1 MPGFASGN
9 DAVKSVYPFFHPDKN
24 IFDGADAQKMPWF
37 VFRQAGQRP
46 AQNFSHL
53 LFSERSA
60 DAKAVKRK
68 RADKRG
74 AFSSQ
79 IFKNTSLRDAI
90 KRLSVF
96 LFCAQ
101 TLFSPSVSLEQRF
114 FVVIVA
120 VKRRGALIKSENYI
134 RPQIFLDFYG
144 NFRVKLVFL
153 SVIRK
158 NNSTP
163 SNLDRKNDIGCRWTT
178 DERRVG

>member
-79 IFKNTSLRDAI
+79 IFKNSSLHDAVN
-90 KRLSVF
+90 RLAVF
-96 LFCAQ
+96 LFRLQ
-101 TLFSPSVSLEQRF
+101 TFFRPPMSFMEGF
-114 FVVIVA
+114 FVVIITMQ
-120 VKRRGALIKSENYI
+120 RRGAFIKSENYI
-134 RPQIFLDFYG
+134 RPQIFLYLYG
-144 NFRVKLVFL
+144 NFWIKLIFF
-153 SVIRK
+153 SIISE
-158 NNSTP
+158 NNSIAA
-163 SNLDRKNDIGCRWTT
+163 NIDRIFGCIDIRCR
-178 DERRVG
+178 